1 MRDRLQ
7 AEIAAALKAQDRS
20 RLSALRLISA
30 ALQERELAG
39 TGALSP
45 AETATLLRKMQRQ
58 RREAHA
64 HFVRAGRTAQAEQ
77 EALEL
82 QVIAEFLPSGAS
94 EEASEQEVRARVAA
108 AISELGARQL
118 RDLGKVMGLLKARYP
133 GRMDLAAASAIARD
147 ILS

>member
-7 AEIAAALKAQDRS
+7 AEIAAALKAQDKA

-45 AETATLLRKMQRQ
+45 SETVALLRKMQRQ

-77 EALEL
+77 ELLEL

-94 EEASEQEVRARVAA
+94 EEEVRARVAA
-108 AISELGARQL
+108 AISELGATHL
-118 RDLGKVMGLLKARYP
+118 RDLGKVMGLLKTRHH
-133 GRMDLAAASAIARD
+133 GQMDFAAASAIARGM
-147 ILS
+147 LS